1 MNPDHPG
8 VEERVGRALA
18 GGNLTYQSGS
28 INAVIA
34 LGLVGIDEPVADAVM
49 RLKYGNDPHSYA
61 DAIKA
66 VSAMASKAGER
77 NGWRLRD
84 ADHLATEVVSYW
96 LADVCPSCTGKRSDP
111 EKMGPTSMQIV
122 GTPSLHRFAC
132 EACRGSGKRAYPW
145 QREGRSAQYYTAI
158 LAALEIAERRVR
170 GKLIDRLAHEIR
182 DSAAG
187 QRLTFA

>member
-8 VEERVGRALA
+8 VEEKIGRALA

-34 LGLVGIDEPVADAVM
+34 LGCVGIDEPVADAVF
-49 RLKYGNDPHSYA
+49 RLKYANDPHSYA
-61 DAIKA
+61 DAVKA
-66 VSAMASKAGER
+66 VSEMASKASAKHD
-77 NGWRLRD
+77 WKLKD
-84 ADHLATEVVSYW
+84 ADRLATEVVNYW
-96 LADVCPSCTGKRSDP
+96 LADVCPSCTGKRADP

-122 GTPSLHRFAC
+122 GTPSLQKFAC
-132 EACRGSGKRAYPW
+132 DACRGSGKRPYPW
-145 QREGRSAQYYTAI
+145 QREGRSAWYYTAI
-158 LAALEIAERRVR
+158 LAALEVAERRIR